1 MPYGNSKESRI
12 AKPTLKK
19 NKVRRLKLP
28 YYKVTVKK
36 KKKCGI
42 DIEMAQQI
50 NGAEQGVQKCFFIY
64 TWTNDFGP
72 SCKSSSVENEQSF
85 QQIMLAQL
93 DIHMQK
99 TNFDKYLFII

>member
-36 KKKCGI
+36 KK
-42 DIEMAQQI
+42 
-50 NGAEQGVQKCFFIY
+50 
-64 TWTNDFGP
+64 
-72 SCKSSSVENEQSF
+72 SVA
-85 QQIMLAQL
+85 L
-93 DIHMQK
+93 
-99 TNFDKYLFII
+99 T

>member
-36 KKKCGI
+36 KKSVALTQKWPSRL
-42 DIEMAQQI
+42 M
-50 NGAEQGVQKCFFIY
+50 EQNRGSRNVFSYIPGQMI
-64 TWTNDFGP
+64 
-72 SCKSSSVENEQSF
+72 
-85 QQIMLAQL
+85 L
-93 DIHMQK
+93 DQVVKAVLWRM
-99 TNFDKYLFII
+99 NSLFNK

>member
-1 MPYGNSKESRI
+1 MKMPYGNSKESRI

-42 DIEMAQQI
+42 DIEMAQ
-50 NGAEQGVQKCFFIY
+50 
-64 TWTNDFGP
+64 
-72 SCKSSSVENEQSF
+72 
-85 QQIMLAQL
+85 
-93 DIHMQK
+93 
-99 TNFDKYLFII
+99 